1 MAQRIIDKIRNAV
14 KSGNYDMTHHATEE
28 MAEDELGIYDI
39 ECAILKGKIIKK
51 ETDDP
56 RGVKFVIKGVGV
68 DPVYIYRNSRSIQ
81 GNRSVSDYNSLQNH
95 LISEKR
101 NVWLYM

>member
-1 MAQRIIDKIRNAV
+1 MAQRIIDKIRNEV
-14 KSGNYDMTHHATEE
+14 KSGNYDMTHHPTEE

-68 DPVYIYRNSRSIQ
+68 DISTSIGIVGRFKETGVFLIITVYKIT
-81 GNRSVSDYNSLQNH
+81 
-95 LISEKR
+95 
-101 NVWLYM
+101 